1 MQWIKVL
8 HLLGIILWTGGFLLL
23 TQIFRRHLEEE
34 PGVQE
39 RFALLEKHLFRSA
52 ANPGAAVV
60 LATGILMILL
70 DPATYLRAAWF
81 HTKLLLVIVLFIL
94 HIRLFRRMALLHK
107 SPQQLAPKEFA
118 ILHGVGALL
127 LTIVLIMVLVQ
138 PF

>member
-8 HLLGIILWTGGFLLL
+8 HLLGIVLWMGGVLLL

-34 PGVQE
+34 PRVQE
-39 RFALLEKHLFRSA
+39 RFALLEKRLFQSA

-60 LATGILMILL
+60 LITGILMILL
-70 DPATYLRAAWF
+70 DPATYLRAGWF
-81 HTKLLLVIVLFIL
+81 HTKLLLAIALFIL
-94 HIRLFRRMALLHK
+94 HIRLLRRMALLHK

-118 ILHGVGALL
+118 LLHGIGALL
-127 LTIVLIMVLVQ
+127 LTLALIMVLVQ